1 MFILIL
7 FIIIY
12 LALQFSESDE
22 IGFFGWFFMLAFLV
36 INFFINLIKF
46 IIALIKVM
54 FFGGGAK
61 NGN

>member
-1 MFILIL
+1 MLLLIL

-12 LALQFSESDE
+12 LALQFSQSDE
-22 IGFFGWFFMLAFLV
+22 IGFFGWFFMLVFLV
-36 INFFINLIKF
+36 INFFINLFKF

-54 FFGGGAK
+54 FFGGGAR